1 MKPERWEQVKE
12 LHRRALEEP
21 QATREVFVARE
32 SGADEELRREVT
44 RLLGGMSTLGSFLE
58 PPTDAQA
65 GGESAFRPASF
76 NFRGTLLGDFELLVE
91 IGQGATGI
99 VYRARQASLGRD
111 AAVKILAAHS
121 SASAERRERF
131 HREALAASKLR
142 HPGVVSIYASGEQ
155 DGVLYIAME
164 FVAGEGLH
172 TAIARR
178 RHERD
183 GVPDRENFAER
194 GAAPRLE
201 VDDPLVAARLV
212 LQIARG
218 LAHCHELGITHR
230 DVKPQNIL
238 LDEHGEPRIVDF
250 GLARDD
256 SLAGLTVT
264 GALAGTLHYMSPE
277 QAQLSGRA
285 IDHRTDVY
293 SLGAVLY
300 ELLTLDPPFA
310 GLAPAEVLHAIQQR
324 APVPVELANPRVPPA
339 LAAITAHALAK
350 RPADR
355 YQAAAAFADD
365 LARFLAGQA
374 VRAPRPTLAYR
385 AWRGIV
391 HHRSGI
397 AATVL
402 LGGVVTLIAVAPRAA
417 PSLARDGR
425 AEREAAAAAREAAA
439 AEHTE
444 FLRRVDEA
452 VLKYPVQPRPEK
464 SAKAPDDG
472 ARKPSITETSTAPGA
487 AALREL
493 IKRLPAGENPRDPK
507 SP

>member
-1 MKPERWEQVKE
+1 MKPERWEAIKE
-12 LHRRALEEP
+12 LHRRALDEP
-21 QATREVFVARE
+21 QNEREAFVARE
-32 SGADEELRREVT
+32 SGADEELLREVT
-44 RLLGGMSTLGSFLE
+44 RLLGGMSTLGAFLE
-58 PPTDAQA
+58 PPTGVRAD
-65 GGESAFRPASF
+65 GEGAFRPASF
-76 NFRGTLLGDFELLVE
+76 NFRGTLLGDFELVAE
-91 IGQGATGI
+91 VGQGATGI
-99 VYRARQASLGRD
+99 VYRARQLSLGRD

-121 SASAERRERF
+121 SASTERRERF

-142 HPGVVSIYASGEQ
+142 HPHVVSIYASGEQ

-164 FVAGEGLH
+164 FVAGEALH
-172 TAIARR
+172 SAITRR

-183 GVPDRENFAER
+183 GVPDTENLAER
-194 GAAPRLE
+194 SAAPRLE
-201 VDDPLVAARLV
+201 VDDPLVAAGLV

-218 LAHCHELGITHR
+218 LAHCHEVGITHR
-230 DVKPQNIL
+230 DIKPQNIL
-238 LDEHGEPRIVDF
+238 LDEHAEPRIVDF

-256 SLAGLTVT
+256 SLAGLTMT

-310 GLAPAEVLHAIQQR
+310 GRAPAEVLHAIQHR
-324 APVPVELANPRVPPA
+324 APVAVELANPRVPPA

-355 YQAAAAFADD
+355 YPTAAAFADD
-365 LARFLAGQA
+365 LARFLAGQR
-374 VRAPRPTLAYR
+374 VLAPRPTLVHR
-385 AWRGIV
+385 AWRTAV

-417 PSLARDGR
+417 SNLAGDVR
-425 AEREAAAAAREAAA
+425 AEREATA

-452 VLKYPVQPRPEK
+452 VLKYPVQPRPENP
-464 SAKAPDDG
+464 AKAPDDG

>member
-1 MKPERWEQVKE
+1 MRPERWEQVKD
-12 LHRRALEEP
+12 LHRRALEQPER
-21 QATREVFVARE
+21 TREAFVARE
-32 SGADEELRREVT
+32 SGADAELCREVT
-44 RLLGGMSTLGSFLE
+44 RLLGGVSALGEFLE
-58 PPTDAQA
+58 PPTDAQDGA
-65 GGESAFRPASF
+65 AFRPASF
-76 NFRGTLLGDFELLVE
+76 NFRGTQLGDFELLVE
-91 IGQGATGI
+91 VGQGATGI
-99 VYRARQASLGRD
+99 VYRARQVSLGRD

-121 SASAERRERF
+121 SSSPERRARF

-142 HPGVVSIYASGEQ
+142 HPHVVSVYASGEQ

-164 FVAGEGLH
+164 YVAGEGLH
-172 TAIARR
+172 SAIARR

-183 GVPDRENFAER
+183 GVPDTEPYAER
-194 GAAPRLE
+194 GVTPRLE

-212 LQIARG
+212 LQVARG
-218 LAHCHELGITHR
+218 LTHCHALGITHR

-285 IDHRTDVY
+285 LDHRTDVY

-310 GLAPAEVLHAIQQR
+310 GRTPADVLHAIQHE
-324 APVPVELANPRVPPA
+324 APVAVELANPRVPPA

-355 YQAAAAFADD
+355 YPTAAAFADD
-365 LARFLAGQA
+365 LARFLAGEA
-374 VRAPRPTLAYR
+374 VRAPRPTFAYR
-385 AWRGIV
+385 AWRGAV
-391 HHRSGI
+391 HHRSSI
-397 AATVL
+397 AAALL
-402 LGGVVTLIAVAPRAA
+402 LGGVATLIAVAPRAA
-417 PSLARDGR
+417 STLARENR
-425 AEREAAAAAREAAA
+425 AEREAAAAEN
-439 AEHTE
+439 EE

-452 VLKYPVQPRPEK
+452 VLRYPVQPRPEK
-464 SAKAPDDG
+464 PAIAPDGG
-472 ARKPSITETSTAPGA
+472 AAKPSITETSTAPGA